1 MSLAEIDFDL
11 LGQRELSYISAV
23 LASYTFRT
31 YDQGTPLLATV
42 ARNALSIP
50 PPKKSDHK
58 SE

>member
-1 MSLAEIDFDL
+1 MSLAEIDLDP
-11 LGQRELSYISAV
+11 LGQRDLSYISAV

-31 YDQGTPLLATV
+31 YDRGTTLLATV

-50 PPKKSDHK
+50 PPKKSDHR